1 MGKLSREIEAGRAY
15 ISIRLDKA
23 NLINGLEDVGKRMR
37 TFGASVQSFGSDV
50 MRLSLLGA
58 VPLAAAV
65 NSFIKFDDQMRI
77 TAAIS
82 GATARQLKG
91 LTAQARY
98 LGSTT
103 AFTAQQIA
111 VGQTALA
118 RLGNTAAQIA
128 KATPNIMYATRATGN
143 EMSALGEIAEIV
155 GSVMNQYQKK
165 IDEVQHTTDLLAFA
179 ANRSAQT
186 IQDIGQAMRSVG
198 GLANQL
204 QDSMEDTLASMMLLA
219 NRGIRGELLGT
230 ALRKAY
236 DGILTSADYIEKELG
251 VSIRNSMG
259 QLRKPYMIIADIFNV
274 LSKKTNVEQMVI
286 AKQIFGLRGMLAGL
300 SLGVSQQEVFKIRD
314 QLNRVFGYAKKTSD
328 QMESGIGGAFRKMFS
343 RAQDLLIEIGTV
355 AESPL
360 TGFMQSITSLLYRVE
375 DFITKNKGLVNT
387 FIMISTTGALA
398 GASIMALGLAIKVV
412 SVPFRVLSSILAAL
426 KVTAI
431 VSFNAILFSAMA
443 LSKCAI
449 LLSLSFMS
457 LAKVMTVFAR
467 GAIFGVANGM
477 VAIAKGLRT
486 ATRAV
491 STGIT
496 AFVFL
501 LKMLRYLPAVLST
514 STTAVVP
521 FIKAYSGGF
530 VLVTKS
536 VKDMAT
542 AFRWASNVFSFFVS
556 SAMKIKSLKSG
567 LVGLV
572 SATKT
577 AFSGGLSTM
586 KSAFSGF
593 MSTLKTSMKTAFSGL
608 GKSIAVGMSHILGFG
623 LAVAAIGATAY
634 AAYKLFGDK
643 LAGYAQVVGGK
654 LKSVWEENKAAV
666 IDFGKQIYTSFQQ
679 GDMEGAFRL
688 ALAGVMKVFYNF
700 ASKVVGM
707 FADVRLAVLSIWD
720 NIMDRM
726 SGAFSKFGF
735 TIRRIWNKYISSMW
749 ESKVETMYNLRKID
763 KEEKALEAERQKNRD
778 NLFDKRMSQY
788 QGTKAWAQSLQGRG
802 DAEYEARMER
812 ARNYPILQQYA
823 QNLRDAFQNASSQYR
838 DKVLIDNAQKFYGSN
853 LDRWASRGTIDKQ
866 KTKLQQIVKT
876 YENASKTLEK
886 DFERKLHLSMEDGK
900 ITDKENNALQKLVN
914 LRGQYIYISE
924 EARGKLQQ
932 LSENTGSMIPTAET
946 PEEGRQRH
954 HGVVSAA
961 FDASYAK
968 FGIGINSIP
977 EKTLKATESLDKNVK
992 WLRDYIAPI
1001 VGTVIA

>member
-118 RLGNTAAQIA
+118 RLGNTATQIA

-328 QMESGIGGAFRKMFS
+328 QMESGIGGAFRRMVS
-343 RAQDLLIEIGTV
+343 MAQDVGIEIGNVTKT
-355 AESPL
+355 PI
-360 TGFMQSITSLLYRVE
+360 TGLMQVVTRLLDNIGE
-375 DFITKNKGLVNT
+375 FIKENKGLVNS
-387 FIMISTTGALA
+387 FILISTTGALA

-412 SVPFRVLSSILAAL
+412 AVPFRVLSSILAAL

-431 VSFNAILFSAMA
+431 VGFNAIIFSA
-443 LSKCAI
+443 K
-449 LLSLSFMS
+449 
-457 LAKVMTVFAR
+457 
-467 GAIFGVANGM
+467 N
-477 VAIAKGLRT
+477 
-486 ATRAV
+486 
-491 STGIT
+491 
-496 AFVFL
+496 
-501 LKMLRYLPAVLST
+501 
-514 STTAVVP
+514 
-521 FIKAYSGGF
+521 
-530 VLVTKS
+530 
-536 VKDMAT
+536 
-542 AFRWASNVFSFFVS
+542 S
-556 SAMKIKSLKSG
+556 S
-567 LVGLV
+567 
-572 SATKT
+572 
-577 AFSGGLSTM
+577 
-586 KSAFSGF
+586 
-593 MSTLKTSMKTAFSGL
+593 
-608 GKSIAVGMSHILGFG
+608 
-623 LAVAAIGATAY
+623 
-634 AAYKLFGDK
+634 
-643 LAGYAQVVGGK
+643 
-654 LKSVWEENKAAV
+654 
-666 IDFGKQIYTSFQQ
+666 
-679 GDMEGAFRL
+679 
-688 ALAGVMKVFYNF
+688 F
-700 ASKVVGM
+700 ASCSV
-707 FADVRLAVLSIWD
+707 D
-720 NIMDRM
+720 
-726 SGAFSKFGF
+726 
-735 TIRRIWNKYISSMW
+735 
-749 ESKVETMYNLRKID
+749 
-763 KEEKALEAERQKNRD
+763 
-778 NLFDKRMSQY
+778 
-788 QGTKAWAQSLQGRG
+788 
-802 DAEYEARMER
+802 
-812 ARNYPILQQYA
+812 
-823 QNLRDAFQNASSQYR
+823 
-838 DKVLIDNAQKFYGSN
+838 
-853 LDRWASRGTIDKQ
+853 
-866 KTKLQQIVKT
+866 
-876 YENASKTLEK
+876 
-886 DFERKLHLSMEDGK
+886 
-900 ITDKENNALQKLVN
+900 
-914 LRGQYIYISE
+914 
-924 EARGKLQQ
+924 
-932 LSENTGSMIPTAET
+932 
-946 PEEGRQRH
+946 
-954 HGVVSAA
+954 
-961 FDASYAK
+961 
-968 FGIGINSIP
+968 
-977 EKTLKATESLDKNVK
+977 
-992 WLRDYIAPI
+992 
-1001 VGTVIA
+1001 